1 MELEL
6 HDLLTAEFEEDG
18 EGPNYNC
25 WNLCREVYRR
35 AGRFL
40 PKYSDY
46 IVGIIERNSLIQIVK
61 NSDDFISIEKS
72 EPLAIVAFQLRP
84 QAITHMGVV
93 ISKNRFIHIR
103 KRVGVVIER
112 LDIGKWSKKIEGFYR
127 YVRNH

>member
-6 HDLLTAEFEEDG
+6 HDLLMAEFEEAG

-35 AGRFL
+35 AERFL

-46 IVGIIERNSLIQIVK
+46 IAGIAKRNNLIQIVK
-61 NSDDFISIEKS
+61 NSGDFTQIEKP
-72 EPLAIVAFQLRP
+72 ELLAIVAFQLRP
-84 QAITHMGVV
+84 KAITHMGVV
-93 ISKNRFIHIR
+93 IDKYRFIHVR
-103 KRVGVVIER
+103 KRAGVAIER

-127 YVRNH
+127 YVANH